1 VKQYNGRVLG
11 LRQFFFFPL
20 LLACAIAGNLT
31 AAESDP
37 KLVRIVDAVRSSTG
51 VDDAMRVMRSVWERD
66 RWFTFPKFR
75 ETAEYLAGEM
85 RRRGFQDARVIG
97 APADGR
103 TQFGFWTMPLAWDV
117 RSATLTLADG
127 TLLADYAR
135 EPASL
140 GMWSGPTPPG
150 GIEAEIV
157 WLKDARPDAIRQSDL
172 RGKLVLTDVNPAGI
186 KWLLA
191 RQGALGAINAF
202 TENRALRNG
211 RQWVNA
217 WGDKGWGFLKG
228 DTPLLSFS
236 ITPAQ
241 SDRLKQMLAAGPVR
255 AKAVVDARLYEGEYP
270 YMTAL
275 LPGVTAEE
283 VLTLGHMAEQGAH
296 DNATGVAAMVAA
308 LSALNQLIADGK
320 LAKPRRSIR
329 MLAMGE
335 LYGTMHYLST
345 APQARRTVAAI
356 AVDTPAAP
364 YEMPGTEYT
373 FSLNPHA
380 ASSFVDALILK
391 TAEAH
396 LGRLSPP
403 RPFRAV
409 EFMPGTDSFLG
420 EPMIGIG
427 TVWPYSGTGVHSH
440 HNSAD
445 TPDTVD
451 RRSLRDLIVITAAYL
466 YAIASAGDPDIEWL
480 AGMTAARYETLLREE
495 ATVDWQKAA
504 DLGRALHDAQERVRY
519 REDRGLAAVRS
530 LLRLTT
536 SQALLDPAAR
546 RIQASAREALESLQ
560 RNAGLA
566 ARMMGLPP
574 PVRAVAPP
582 ADPREAE
589 ASRIVVKR
597 KRMGSLTLDDLPQDQ
612 WEGWPSGAWGK
623 LQQTAL
629 FWCDGQRSLAEVMRL
644 TRLENGP
651 SKFDF
656 IGYFRFLER
665 HGYVEFAK

>member
-1 VKQYNGRVLG
+1 VIG
-11 LRQFFFFPL
+11 LPQFFFLFV
-20 LLACAIAGNLT
+20 LLACATAGILT
-31 AAESDP
+31 AAGPDP
-37 KLVRIVDAVRSSTG
+37 KLVRIVDAVRSSAD

-75 ETAEYLAGEM
+75 ETAEYLADEM
-85 RRRGFQDARVIG
+85 QRRGFRDARVIG
-97 APADGR
+97 APADGK

-127 TLLADYAR
+127 TVLADYAR
-135 EPASL
+135 VPASL
-140 GMWSGPTPPG
+140 GMWSGATPPG

-157 WLKDARPDAIRQSDL
+157 WLKEARPDAIRKSDL

-191 RQGALGAINAF
+191 RQGAVGAINAF
-202 TENRALRNG
+202 TENRALRND

-236 ITPAQ
+236 VTPAQ
-241 SDRLKQMLAAGPVR
+241 SDRLKEMLAAGPVR
-255 AKAVVDARLYEGEYP
+255 ARAVVDARLYEGEYP

-308 LSALNQLIADGK
+308 LSALNKLIANGTID
-320 LAKPRRSIR
+320 KPRRSIR

-345 APQARRTVAAI
+345 LDPTRRPVAAI

-380 ASSFVDALILK
+380 ASSFVDALALK

-396 LGRLSPP
+396 LSRLSPP

-409 EFMPGTDSFLG
+409 EFVPGTDSFLG
-420 EPMIGIG
+420 EPMIGAG
-427 TVWPYSGTGVHSH
+427 TVWPYSGTGVHTH

-445 TPDTVD
+445 TPETVD
-451 RRSLRDLIVITAAYL
+451 PRSLRDLIVITAAYL

-495 ATVDWQKAA
+495 ATVDWQKTA
-504 DLGRALHDAQERVRY
+504 DAGRALHDARERVRY
-519 REDRGLAAVRS
+519 REDRGIAAVRS
-530 LLRLTT
+530 LLRLTR
-536 SQALLDPAAR
+536 SQALLDGAVR
-546 RIQASAREALESLQ
+546 RIQAAAREALDSLQ
-560 RNAGLA
+560 RNANLA
-566 ARMMGLPP
+566 AKMMGRPS
-574 PVRAVAPP
+574 PVQAVAPP

-629 FWCDGQRSLAEVMRL
+629 FWCDGRRSLAEVIRL

-656 IGYFRFLER
+656 IGYFRFLEK